1 MPSTRRSS
9 HARRQ
14 SQRALATILAVIA
27 VLVLAATALA
37 AHPKAGARY
46 SGFVASAPVN
56 GFEPPVTFAVSG
68 NGTTLTNFRYS
79 SFGCFGAGGFQPGVD
94 YYTKPQAIIKVGSVK
109 VSKSGHFSAAG
120 AVSTYTAF
128 GNTTKT
134 TSKVS
139 GSFTSAKAAKGTISF
154 GQKVT
159 GKFKSSCGPAVLS
172 FTVKVK

>member
-1 MPSTRRSS
+1 MLSQRSWRWSRCSSLLRQLSRHTRR
-9 HARRQ
+9 R
-14 SQRALATILAVIA
+14 
-27 VLVLAATALA
+27 VLAIPGSWPRRRSTA
-37 AHPKAGARY
+37 
-46 SGFVASAPVN
+46 SS
-56 GFEPPVTFAVSG
+56 PVTFAVSG

-79 SFGCFGAGGFQPGVD
+79 SFGCFGAGGFQPGID
-94 YYTKPQAIIKVGSVK
+94 YYTKPQAIIKVGRVK
-109 VSKSGHFSAAG
+109 VSKAGHFSASG